1 MIHIT
6 KGNGPSHLFD
16 NSIVYTNKED
26 ILLYLFIDTIIII
39 YCIVLTFVIVVHYLT
54 WVRNMSLNVT
64 LF

>member
-26 ILLYLFIDTIIII
+26 ILPYLFIDTIIII

-54 WVRNMSLNVT
+54 
-64 LF
+64 